1 MDCAVGRSML
11 PALEKDGT
19 EGVAGFIRKIGD
31 EVRYIMSFTGS
42 ASVSDIDR
50 SVLHFTDLG

>member
-1 MDCAVGRSML
+1 ML

-50 SVLHFTDLG
+50 SVLHYTDLR